1 MPTGS
6 DQGSQLNNSEE
17 HDNWLGVNE
26 ILPSIQEPLSIY
38 VDETVQAL
46 HTKLRKD
53 LLGVGKCS
61 TPEDCNKKTKPSDLC
76 KSCNSW
82 FMKLA
87 ASHEKGNNLSWH
99 KNCTSAKWPEDH
111 WEVAKFFMPALGSN
125 LSTVNDA
132 ESTDISSLL
141 NVLEWMNNG
150 AFLSKTRIDV
160 NLAKKLR
167 SEVRNSSAHNP
178 QQKIQDKKTKEDFTT
193 AIEFIKELERVWPGH
208 AETQKCLEN
217 LENLRDIGVTNIF
230 KGIKTRLPDELKNFI
245 GRDTEIEEVI
255 TFLMKDEKAVVSL
268 HGGPGFGKTAIAT
281 EVSHR
286 LNKIYDITVVFSYFS
301 TVTSVDGMIRKLCG
315 DVGVNYEDKDP
326 KSTLNLRLKHIKS
339 KVIFVMDNID
349 YLLDDRPPFDEFVRD
364 LRATSKHCQIVT
376 TSRMSY
382 EIPDITVDVEVKE
395 MSMEECKTLLRGKCP
410 EQNDEFLQLI
420 AEGCGNVPLAMCI
433 AGDRVQDF
441 ENPYEVLQHLQTE
454 PLKLLER
461 YDTKQFV
468 KTAIKMSYEK
478 CSDEEKE
485 TLVRL
490 SVFNGS
496 FSEKAAR
503 AVNEKDILT
512 TTNILMKLF
521 CRSLIKQPTKHRYSF
536 HLLIKHFLVEQ
547 QNGEDETA
555 GRAKAQFKRAQRMMV
570 NHYLELEHDLTMKSY
585 SKDGYQLNREALKEK
600 AHNIL
605 NVLKL
610 CCQQSDPTTSDI
622 SHCLTN
628 SKVYTTSARHFS
640 LLVRTIIPGSIV
652 NEFIQRCADM
662 AKNKQQHAIKLNF
675 DLLLADQER
684 IKSINKPDT
693 LDYDA
698 TMENIQKEFDTHAED
713 IKKNK
718 SLCANYHY
726 QCGRYITR
734 KSLPHQ
740 SGEGRKNLQN
750 KAREQ
755 LKLSLKLRR
764 EQQKQLAVFDIS
776 VDIADTVHSL
786 LEVGNTY
793 KIFDDK
799 NAEIAERYFNEA
811 ITLSQEKLGKHELT
825 AHCHKYLGDLFL
837 TNDKFEQAEREY
849 IVVKQMREILGLD
862 TTERYVFLLK
872 NLGICL
878 IKNGKINEALENLER
893 ARYIAEK
900 LLDPES
906 PKAKHCTAKVYAS
919 LAIAYDL
926 KGENSEAVKYAN
938 KAMKIK
944 DVLHNNE
951 VEKIQ
956 EILSKETK

>member
-1 MPTGS
+1 M
-6 DQGSQLNNSEE
+6 
-17 HDNWLGVNE
+17 
-26 ILPSIQEPLSIY
+26 
-38 VDETVQAL
+38 
-46 HTKLRKD
+46 
-53 LLGVGKCS
+53 
-61 TPEDCNKKTKPSDLC
+61 
-76 KSCNSW
+76 
-82 FMKLA
+82 
-87 ASHEKGNNLSWH
+87 
-99 KNCTSAKWPEDH
+99 
-111 WEVAKFFMPALGSN
+111 
-125 LSTVNDA
+125 
-132 ESTDISSLL
+132 
-141 NVLEWMNNG
+141 
-150 AFLSKTRIDV
+150 
-160 NLAKKLR
+160 
-167 SEVRNSSAHNP
+167 
-178 QQKIQDKKTKEDFTT
+178 
-193 AIEFIKELERVWPGH
+193 
-208 AETQKCLEN
+208 
-217 LENLRDIGVTNIF
+217 
-230 KGIKTRLPDELKNFI
+230 
-245 GRDTEIEEVI
+245 
-255 TFLMKDEKAVVSL
+255 
-268 HGGPGFGKTAIAT
+268 
-281 EVSHR
+281 
-286 LNKIYDITVVFSYFS
+286 
-301 TVTSVDGMIRKLCG
+301 
-315 DVGVNYEDKDP
+315 
-326 KSTLNLRLKHIKS
+326 
-339 KVIFVMDNID
+339 
-349 YLLDDRPPFDEFVRD
+349 
-364 LRATSKHCQIVT
+364 
-376 TSRMSY
+376 
-382 EIPDITVDVEVKE
+382 
-395 MSMEECKTLLRGKCP
+395 
-410 EQNDEFLQLI
+410 
-420 AEGCGNVPLAMCI
+420 GNVPLAMCI

-441 ENPYEVLQHLQTE
+441 KYPNEVLQHLKNEAMKFLNRNETN
-454 PLKLLER
+454 
-461 YDTKQFV
+461 QFV
-468 KTAIKMSYEK
+468 YGAIKMSYEK
-478 CSDEEKE
+478 CSEEEKK
-485 TLVRL
+485 TLVRF

-496 FSEKAAR
+496 FSKEAAR
-503 AVNEKDILT
+503 AVNEKDVLT
-512 TTNILMKLF
+512 TTNILKKLF
-521 CRSLIKQPTKHRYSF
+521 CRSLLKQPTKHRYSF
-536 HLLIKHFLVEQ
+536 HPLIKHFLVEQ

-555 GRAKAQFKRAQRMMV
+555 GRAKAQFKRAERMMV
-570 NHYLELEHDLTMKSY
+570 NHYLELGHDLTMKSY
-585 SKDGYQLNREALKEK
+585 SKDGYQLNREALKEE

-605 NVLKL
+605 NVLKI
-610 CCQQSDPTTSDI
+610 CCQQSDPAISEISD
-622 SHCLTN
+622 CLAQ

-640 LLVRTIIPGSIV
+640 LFVRTIIPGSIV
-652 NEFIQRCADM
+652 NKFLQRCADM
-662 AKNKQQHAIKLNF
+662 AKNKQEHAIKLNF

-799 NAEIAERYFNEA
+799 NAEIAETYFNEA
-811 ITLSQEKLGKHELT
+811 ITLSQEKLGEHELT

-837 TNDKFEQAEREY
+837 TNDKFEQAEKEY
-849 IVVKQMREILGLD
+849 NVVKEMRENLGLE
-862 TTERYVFLLK
+862 TTERYVFLLN
-872 NLGICL
+872 NLGTCL
-878 IKNGKINEALENLER
+878 TITGKINEALENLER